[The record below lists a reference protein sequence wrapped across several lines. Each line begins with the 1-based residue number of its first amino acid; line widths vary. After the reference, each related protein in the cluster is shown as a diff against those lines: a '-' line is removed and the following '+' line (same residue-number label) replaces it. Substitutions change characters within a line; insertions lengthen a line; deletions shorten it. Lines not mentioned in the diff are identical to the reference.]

1 MTRAT
6 AARATAA
13 RAVPSARILLP
24 IFAMLVGFGPLTID
38 LVLPFLPSLG
48 ADLEISAASAQLVVT
63 GATFGFA
70 AGQLFSGPLS
80 DAVGRRWPLGISAG
94 LHIAASLVAAS
105 TTETAVLMPARFVQ
119 GAACTAAGVVVVA
132 IVRDLYSG
140 KRLVTMLANL
150 AVITSVF
157 PILVPSLGAQLTKVL
172 DWRGSF
178 LVVAVWGA
186 VATAIALLVLPETL
200 PPEKRHQGGLLPSL
214 RNSFGL
220 LRRPRILALA
230 AASAAG
236 WSVGFG
242 YLATAP
248 YLYTNV
254 FRVNADGYGL
264 LFLATSLITIA
275 VGQTTG
281 RVLIPRFGARWAMTA
296 SAIVT
301 ALGSVVLIVLSL
313 SGDQPLLV
321 IVGALTFALAGRS
334 LGAPAVQF
342 LSLQG
347 PSREAASVT
356 AILGTV
362 SFTAAGLVMPVMGGF
377 AEVSLVPFAIL
388 IMAAAVIEGVVAVL
402 FRSRRFAAD
411 GEADGRGEAA
421 VGPVPRSETELDAAP
436 GS

>member
-1 MTRAT
+1 MS
-6 AARATAA
+6 AAVAV

-48 ADLEISAASAQLVVT
+48 ADLDISAASAQLVVT

-80 DAVGRRWPLGISAG
+80 DAVGRRWPLAVSAG

-105 TTETAVLMPARFVQ
+105 TAETAVLMPARFIQ

-157 PILVPSLGAQLTKVL
+157 PILVPSVGAQLTKVV

-178 LVVAVWGA
+178 LVVAVWGT
-186 VATAIALLVLPETL
+186 VATVIALLVLPETL
-200 PPEKRHQGGLLPSL
+200 PREKRHQGGLMPSL

-296 SAIVT
+296 SALAT
-301 ALGSVVLIVLSL
+301 AVGSVVLFVIAIL
-313 SGDQPLLV
+313 GDQPLLV
-321 IVGALTFALAGRS
+321 VVGALTFALAGRS

-388 IMAAAVIEGVVAVL
+388 ILVAAVIEGVVAVL
-402 FRSRRFAAD
+402 FRHRRFAAG
-411 GEADGRGEAA
+411 GEADGR
-421 VGPVPRSETELDAAP
+421 DA
-436 GS
+436 G

>member
-1 MTRAT
+1 MT
-6 AARATAA
+6 RATAA

-242 YLATAP
+242 CLATAP

>member
-1 MTRAT
+1 VT
-6 AARATAA
+6 RATAA

-157 PILVPSLGAQLTKVL
+157 PILVPSLGTQLTKVL

-313 SGDQPLLV
+313 SGNQPLLV